1 MMEILSWF
9 ITALAPAYIVY
20 TLTSLGNLLIERSGI
35 LNIAIDGFFVLS
47 SAMSYTYAIL
57 ISQYLGPGELPTF
70 LSIALTVLSIAL
82 MYSIFTSLI
91 TVLPVSQGAI
101 GLSFMFAG
109 YGLGAIVGNIGR
121 LVFSIHRVRVDYI
134 GMTIESSVL
143 AYIFI
148 AIVVTSIHVLLYRLK
163 LGVFIRAVGEDPRV
177 ASQVGVNVTYIRF
190 LSGLLGGSLIGLGGA
205 LFTLWRIGGWS
216 QGQGLNHGWF
226 AYAISIAGWRF
237 PLLVAP
243 ISAFFSSLYVLS
255 PHLQSIGLPVEVS
268 TIVPYIT
275 SITIMALVSA
285 IPKRSKV
292 FTDPKAL
299 GREFFREERA

>member
-1 MMEILSWF
+1 MIEILSWF
-9 ITALAPAYIVY
+9 IMALAPAYAVY

-57 ISQYLGPGELPTF
+57 ISQYLGSGVLPTF
-70 LSIALTVLSIAL
+70 ISIALTVLTIAL
-82 MYSIFTSLI
+82 MYSIFTSLN

-121 LVFSIHRVRVDYI
+121 LVFSVHKVRVDYI
-134 GMTIESSVL
+134 GMSIESAVL
-143 AYIFI
+143 AYVFI
-148 AIVVTSIHVLLYRLK
+148 AIIVISMHVLLYRLK
-163 LGVFIRAVGEDPRV
+163 LGVFIRAVGEDPRI
-177 ASQVGVNVTYIRF
+177 ASQAGADVVYIRF

-226 AYAISIAGWRF
+226 AYAISISGWRF
-237 PLLVAP
+237 PPLVAL
-243 ISAFFSSLYVLS
+243 ISILFSSLYVLS
-255 PHLQSIGLPVEVS
+255 PHLQSMNLPVEVS
-268 TIVPYIT
+268 TIIPYVA

-285 IPKRSKV
+285 IPKKSRV
-292 FTDPKAL
+292 FTNPKAL
-299 GREFFREERA
+299 GKEFFREERA